1 MLVRPPRLELGTL
14 SLKVICYYQLS
25 YERKIKTN
33 EIVQM
38 IIENYVS
45 EGIEPSTSSGWF
57 ASSNLTYNHH
67 QRILPRVER
76 ALTIT

>member
-1 MLVRPPRLELGTL
+1 
-14 SLKVICYYQLS
+14 
-25 YERKIKTN
+25 
-33 EIVQM
+33 M